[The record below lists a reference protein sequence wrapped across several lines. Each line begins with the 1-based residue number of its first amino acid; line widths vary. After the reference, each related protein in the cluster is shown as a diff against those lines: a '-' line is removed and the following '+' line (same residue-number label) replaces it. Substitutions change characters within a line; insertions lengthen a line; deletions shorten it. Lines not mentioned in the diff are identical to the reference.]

1 METYHWIFSR
11 VWLSLWNHEKFKPVR
26 FRRLQNLLPA
36 LLGRTAS
43 NKWGIP
49 MVLSKWDKDPPIDL
63 KGNLDATH
71 LKFLSGHEMI
81 ILYS

>member
-1 METYHWIFSR
+1 
-11 VWLSLWNHEKFKPVR
+11 
-26 FRRLQNLLPA
+26 
-36 LLGRTAS
+36 
-43 NKWGIP
+43 